1 MTQVLILIPAAGQ
14 SSRMRGDDKL
24 LRGVDG
30 QPLLALQAARAQAT
44 GQDVL
49 ITLPRDRPARGD
61 AVARTDPPASV
72 TVMAIDGA
80 EGMSASLRAGAA
92 ACLDNPNH
100 AGLMIALPDMPD
112 ITTADLSH
120 LIAAFAMAPTRVVR
134 AGTDDG
140 RAGHPVILPR
150 RLCAA
155 IAELKG
161 DTGAKAIL
169 AGETPRLVRLPDD
182 RALRDLDTPED
193 WQAWEA
199 RQR

>member
-1 MTQVLILIPAAGQ
+1 MSSLLILIPAAGQ

-24 LRGVDG
+24 LRVVDG
-30 QPLLALQAARAQAT
+30 QPLLARQVARARDT
-44 GQDVL
+44 GQKVL
-49 ITLPRDRPARGD
+49 VTLPCDRPARRD
-61 AVARTDPPASV
+61 AIAHLAQPDKV
-72 TVMAIDGA
+72 TLQPIDGS
-80 EGMSASLRAGAA
+80 EGMSASLRAGAT
-92 ACLDNPNH
+92 ACLETPNH

-112 ITTADLSH
+112 IATADLNRM
-120 LIAAFAMAPTRVVR
+120 IAAFHDQPDRVCR
-134 AGTDDG
+134 AATPDG

-150 RLCAA
+150 RLCPALA
-155 IAELKG
+155 NLTG

-169 AGETPRLVRLPDD
+169 ATETPHVVAFSDD